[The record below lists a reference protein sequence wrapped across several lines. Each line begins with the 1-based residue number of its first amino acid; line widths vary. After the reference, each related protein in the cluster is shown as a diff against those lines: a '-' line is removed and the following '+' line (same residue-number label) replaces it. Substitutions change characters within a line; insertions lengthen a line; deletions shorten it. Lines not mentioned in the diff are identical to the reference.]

1 MSDISSPLG
10 HLASKVRPETQDRMK
25 NHNEK
30 IKDILL
36 RLGKYTNVSCD
47 RETRILLDILECS
60 WPSIDSDFADKV
72 LRQAE
77 KEIRAFDRRTQ
88 DTHAIEVDVPLS
100 LVLIGSLDRL
110 IKAWFVLHE
119 KHEKIDRA
127 ILTENPWLIYKVDE
141 DESTLSSSST
151 TSN

>member
-1 MSDISSPLG
+1 LI
-10 HLASKVRPETQDRMK
+10 AKIRPETHDRMID
-25 NHNEK
+25 HNEK

-36 RLGKYTNVSCD
+36 RLGKYTKVSCD
-47 RETRILLDILECS
+47 RETRILLDILEHS

-77 KEIRAFDRRTQ
+77 KEIRAFDKRTQ
-88 DTHAIEVDVPLS
+88 DKHAVEVDVPVS

-119 KHEKIDRA
+119 KHEQIDRA
-127 ILTENPWLIYKVDE
+127 ILSENPWLVYKPDE
-141 DESTLSSSST
+141 DESTLTSSSM